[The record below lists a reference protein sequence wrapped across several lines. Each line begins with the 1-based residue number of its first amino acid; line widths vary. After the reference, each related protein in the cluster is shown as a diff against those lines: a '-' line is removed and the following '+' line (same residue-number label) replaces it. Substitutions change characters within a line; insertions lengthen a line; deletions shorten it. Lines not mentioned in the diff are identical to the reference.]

1 MQSQNFTTAFTVE
14 QTPTEVYDAIN
25 DVRGW
30 WTGVIEGESKHV
42 GDEFSYRYARFHYSK
57 QEIVEL
63 VPGTK
68 VVWRVIDSRLEGF
81 ENTSEW
87 TGTEM
92 TFEITAREDGTEV
105 RFAHR
110 GLVPEFECFESCSG
124 GWGFFVNGSL
134 RRLITT
140 GEGPTQPP
148 WS

>member
-1 MQSQNFTTAFTVE
+1 MQSQNFTTSFTVE

-68 VVWRVIDSRLEGF
+68 VVWRVIESRLEGF
-81 ENTSEW
+81 ENASGPRSDSHIVDW
-87 TGTEM
+87 YPSSNASRAVRAAGVSLSTE
-92 TFEITAREDGTEV
+92 ASVVSSPPVKDRPS
-105 RFAHR
+105 RR
-110 GLVPEFECFESCSG
+110 GRD
-124 GWGFFVNGSL
+124 WA
-134 RRLITT
+134 
-140 GEGPTQPP
+140 
-148 WS
+148 